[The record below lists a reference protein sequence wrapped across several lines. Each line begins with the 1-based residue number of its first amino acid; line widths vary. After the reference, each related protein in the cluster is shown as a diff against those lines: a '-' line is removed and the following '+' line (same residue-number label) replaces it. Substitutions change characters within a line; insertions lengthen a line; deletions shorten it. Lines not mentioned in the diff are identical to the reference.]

1 MALFL
6 CFTACLLL
14 SAVLTEA
21 NPSGHRRAGY
31 CQTYCQKTSGGPC
44 IYCRRPT
51 FGKRVQTSSEIY
63 PEIDRTSNFFEDGLD
78 IQVRPEDKCI
88 LTTSILE
95 EMSTDARRR
104 VIETIFKA
112 VNEK

>member
-21 NPSGHRRAGY
+21 GY
-31 CQTYCQKTSGGPC
+31 CQTYCQKMSGGAC

-51 FGKRVQTSSEIY
+51 FGKRVQTSTKIFS
-63 PEIDRTSNFFEDGLD
+63 EIDRSPNLFEKDGLID
-78 IQVRPEDKCI
+78 LPLRPEDKCI
-88 LTTSILE
+88 LTTSLLE
-95 EMSTDARRR
+95 EMSTDARQR

-112 VNEK
+112 LNEK